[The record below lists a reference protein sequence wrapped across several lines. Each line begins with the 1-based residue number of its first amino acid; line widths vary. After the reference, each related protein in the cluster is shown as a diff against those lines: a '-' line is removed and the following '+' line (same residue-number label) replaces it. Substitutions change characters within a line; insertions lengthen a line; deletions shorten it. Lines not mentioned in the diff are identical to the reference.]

1 MKLKLFAGPIGVV
14 LGTVSLLAVSMTPP
28 LIESVLGDDDQPPG
42 RLVGGGTRS
51 GNPNCR
57 FDQTPLMAI
66 APSRSIG
73 LTAQASP
80 RLYFYLPAMET
91 VQTAEFVLIDNTNDT
106 VIYEET
112 LKIGGK
118 AGIMGV
124 TIPSHSTQ
132 NIKTNNNY
140 KWYFSIVCNPD
151 NRSEDII
158 VEGGIR
164 WAEIDPALA
173 SQINQASPLEKVDLY
188 LKAGLWFDAMSTL
201 AELRSHGNPDP
212 AVSEAWSKLL
222 ESADLGVLVQ
232 EPVITE

>member
-1 MKLKLFAGPIGVV
+1 MKLKLFAGPIGVI
-14 LGTVSLLAVSMTPP
+14 LGTVSLLTVSMTPP
-28 LIESVLGDDDQPPG
+28 LIESVLGNDDQPPG

-51 GNPNCR
+51 SNPNCR
-57 FDQTPLMAI
+57 FDRTPLMAI

-132 NIKTNNNY
+132 NIKTNN
-140 KWYFSIVCNPD
+140 
-151 NRSEDII
+151 
-158 VEGGIR
+158 
-164 WAEIDPALA
+164 
-173 SQINQASPLEKVDLY
+173 
-188 LKAGLWFDAMSTL
+188 
-201 AELRSHGNPDP
+201 
-212 AVSEAWSKLL
+212 
-222 ESADLGVLVQ
+222 
-232 EPVITE
+232 